1 MEEDGFGSLGFF
13 ILAVVYF
20 FIGIGS
26 IMSTAIMNKYGT
38 KVALMLGGVGN
49 TCWILSSLLAVYSH

>member
-1 MEEDGFGSLGFF
+1 MEEDGFGQLGFF

-38 KVALMLGGVGN
+38 RVALMLGGVGI
-49 TCWILSSLLAVYSH
+49 TTWIMSTLLAVYSH